1 MKSYLLLLSFLF
13 IATTMLAD
21 QPYFTRGKAK
31 VLSNDISPGCQ
42 GSRPA
47 ALGEFT
53 KPDGSTII
61 VPGDTQFSGGPR
73 YQNFYNQCAGVTP
86 SSMSQVKIDE
96 MPYTTIDADGEVV
109 TVYIICDNYSELYIN
124 GQLIGTD
131 PVPFTPFNSVIAR
144 FKVKKPYTIAIKAV
158 DWEELPGL
166 GSENNNGNP
175 YHAGDGG
182 LIAVFSDGTVT
193 DTSWKAQVYYISPI
207 TSPDSVQIK
216 SDNTRYTYQTPRN
229 ISCGDSC
236 YAAHFPIPS
245 TWMNPGFNDADWPK
259 AVVYAPSTVGVNFPA
274 WTNFSSFWGKN
285 QFIWTSNLVVDNLVL
300 FRKQVDNPTSV
311 NEDMDA
317 IPSFDIQLKDHN
329 IRIASSSTHSNVQ
342 LHLYSVLGE
351 NLGSYT
357 IPHIGSNA
365 PAEITMNPPKG
376 NYLVLMMLESQG
388 IPLFFKQCIMS
399 Y

>member
-1 MKSYLLLLSFLF
+1 MITFLLLCSFLF
-13 IATTMLAD
+13 TTTILLAD
-21 QPYFTRGKAK
+21 TPFVTRGKATI
-31 VLSNDISPGCQ
+31 LSNDISPGCQ

-47 ALGEFT
+47 AVGTFT

-61 VPGDTQFSGGPR
+61 VPADTKFSVGPR
-73 YQNFYNQCAGVTP
+73 YHNFYNQCAGITP
-86 SSMSQVKIDE
+86 TSMSQVNIE
-96 MPYTTIDADGEVV
+96 AMPITILDMDGEVI
-109 TVYIICDNYSELYIN
+109 TGYIICDNYSELYVN

-144 FKVKKPYTIAIKAV
+144 FKVKRPYTIAIKAV

-166 GSENNNGNP
+166 GAENNAGNP

-182 LIAVFSDGTVT
+182 LIGVFSDGTVT
-193 DTSWKAQVYYISPI
+193 DTSWKAQVYYISPV
-207 TSPDSVQIK
+207 TSPDSVITL
-216 SDNTRYTYQTPRN
+216 SDNTRFTYQASRN

-236 YAAHFPIPS
+236 YAIHYQLEAD
-245 TWMNPGFNDADWPK
+245 WMNPDFDDAAWPK
-259 AVVYAPSTVGVNFPA
+259 AKQYAPSVVGVNYPA
-274 WTNFSSFWGKN
+274 WTNFTSLWGKN
-285 QFIWTSNLVVDNLVL
+285 QFIWTSNLIVDNLVL
-300 FRKQVDNPTSV
+300 LRKQVNNFTSA
-311 NEDMDA
+311 NEEMEA
-317 IPSFDIQLKDHN
+317 IPTFDIQMQDHN
-329 IRIASSSTHSNVQ
+329 IRIASSSPYSNLQ

-351 NLGSYT
+351 RLGSYS
-357 IPHIGSNA
+357 IPHLGINT